1 MGFSYDGELLVVW
14 TRHAIVMEKTA
25 YLSRFPTI
33 MTLTTV
39 ICGGFL
45 GGRRLALTSTP
56 HIPST

>member
-33 MTLTTV
+33 MTLTTF
-39 ICGGFL
+39 ICGVFL
-45 GGRRLALTSTP
+45 VGGGSP
-56 HIPST
+56 